1 MLNGKRKTSVLGLLF
16 SCIVSG
22 VMWNVYSHLRHP
34 DLDFR
39 EVASATRWSFV
50 GFPLDFGHVEAS
62 GPLMQPETWC
72 RIITTQG
79 QVHYFFL

>member
-1 MLNGKRKTSVLGLLF
+1 MAEEKLVF
-16 SCIVSG
+16 WVSCSAALYQVCCGMSTPVS
-22 VMWNVYSHLRHP
+22 LRHP
-34 DLDFR
+34 DLDFT
-39 EVASATRWSFV
+39 EVTSATRWSFV